1 MTDPK
6 TPTSPPGGGE
16 ADRNVPLNETDEQR
30 REREQLEQRERDER
44 DRANKT
50 R

>member
-16 ADRNVPLNETDEQR
+16 ADHNRPGETDEQR
-30 REREQLEQRERDER
+30 REREQRELADRDK
-44 DRANKT
+44 DKPKNG
-50 R
+50 

>member
-16 ADRNVPLNETDEQR
+16 ADHNRPGVTETDEQR
-30 REREQLEQRERDER
+30 REREQRELADRDK
-44 DRANKT
+44 DKPKNG
-50 R
+50 